1 MHAEDDTV
9 SVTQVVGPY
18 LVELRYPKGVDAAF
32 PNSLEITPFP
42 HYPKDQL
49 PGITSGLVRRIDF
62 AEAERERQAVE
73 DGKVESFVLDEK
85 AAKQTFEGLRMG
97 DEYLANL
104 AFYYVALVS
113 AGERSVTA
121 KLGELTGKS
130 AATMT
135 DHLKKCRKAGMLT
148 ATPGK
153 AGGKLTEKAKALL
166 A

>member
-1 MHAEDDTV
+1 M
-9 SVTQVVGPY
+9 
-18 LVELRYPKGVDAAF
+18 
-32 PNSLEITPFP
+32 
-42 HYPKDQL
+42 
-49 PGITSGLVRRIDF
+49 VRRIDF

-85 AAKQTFEGLRMG
+85 AAKQTFKGLRMG

-104 AFYYVALVS
+104 AFYYVVLVS
-113 AGERSVTA
+113 TGHESVTN
-121 KLGELTGKS
+121 KLAELTGKTAS
-130 AATMT
+130 TIT
-135 DHLKKCRKAGMLT
+135 THLKKCRKAGMLT